1 MMRKKMREFGHGK
14 ETQLKKMQR
23 MSGFGHG
30 KGMTKKMIDFGPG
43 EVTQKKKPRA
53 SKTKTT
59 IPGVRREHVKE
70 QCDVEPPGG
79 L

>member
-1 MMRKKMREFGHGK
+1 
-14 ETQLKKMQR
+14 
-23 MSGFGHG
+23 
-30 KGMTKKMIDFGPG
+30 MIDFGPG
-43 EVTQKKKPRA
+43 EATQKKKPRA